1 MSAATAKPTATTPID
16 FEDSLFESHEMI
28 NDKMIEPR
36 KNDTDA
42 ATHTSAAA
50 AVSSSEVTTNHH
62 HQEKEVASPFQIH
75 SSVLDSVFSTNLDG
89 KDALL
94 DHTPMFDELDFIMDG
109 AKVNSKED
117 WVALFGGDGS
127 DDGGAA
133 TTAATAATAAMFPT
147 DEKGGDVVGE
157 FGPIIS
163 LEDGAVVHNDED
175 SIVPHDEVLE
185 ALLFEPSPNGLS
197 DDTISAATTSAS
209 SPDLTST
216 VATSVGNGVGGG
228 AAAAAASTTSHKRPF
243 GEVESRHHG
252 HHQSQLFTP
261 NPSSTLPTPQLD
273 MKRTHHSS
281 SSSSSSSSKRAKV
294 DHLGCVT
301 YSKKQRSQTLEP
313 ITFEGIEDSAALKRA
328 KNTEAAR
335 RSRARKME
343 RMTQLEDRVEEL
355 MGENSK
361 LVDEVERLKALLGSH
376 GIAH

>member
-1 MSAATAKPTATTPID
+1 MSATTKTTTATTTID

-36 KNDTDA
+36 KNETAAVA
-42 ATHTSAAA
+42 ATATATA
-50 AVSSSEVTTNHH
+50 AVGPSQVHH
-62 HQEKEVASPFQIH
+62 HEEEVASPFQIH
-75 SSVLDSVFSTNLDG
+75 SSVLESVFSTNLDG

-117 WVALFGGDGS
+117 WVALFGEEGGDE
-127 DDGGAA
+127 
-133 TTAATAATAAMFPT
+133 AMFPAG
-147 DEKGGDVVGE
+147 EEAVVGE

-163 LEDGAVVHNDED
+163 LDDGASAGDDDN
-175 SIVPHDEVLE
+175 IVPHDEVLE
-185 ALLFEPSPNGLS
+185 ALLIEPSPNGLS

-209 SPDLTST
+209 SPDLSST
-216 VATSVGNGVGGG
+216 IATSVGG
-228 AAAAAASTTSHKRPF
+228 ASTSHKRSF
-243 GEVESRHHG
+243 REVESNHHP
-252 HHQSQLFTP
+252 QSQLFTP

-273 MKRTHHSS
+273 MKKP
-281 SSSSSSSSKRAKV
+281 SSKRTKV

-313 ITFEGIEDSAALKRA
+313 ISFDGIEDSAALKRA

-343 RMTQLEDRVEEL
+343 RMTQLEERVEEL

-361 LVDEVERLKALLGSH
+361 LVDEVERLKSLLEAN

>member
-1 MSAATAKPTATTPID
+1 MSAATNTATTPID

-28 NDKMIEPR
+28 NETMIEPR
-36 KNDTDA
+36 KNEV
-42 ATHTSAAA
+42 AAA
-50 AVSSSEVTTNHH
+50 AAAPVATTALAAPVLSEVD
-62 HQEKEVASPFQIH
+62 QKKDVASPFQIH
-75 SSVLDSVFSTNLDG
+75 SSVLESVFSTNLDG
-89 KDALL
+89 NDALI

-109 AKVNSKED
+109 VKVNSKED
-117 WVALFGGDGS
+117 WVALFGGTDEEP
-127 DDGGAA
+127 
-133 TTAATAATAAMFPT
+133 AMFST
-147 DEKGGDVVGE
+147 EGEGEGECGNEGGE
-157 FGPIIS
+157 FGPILS
-163 LEDGAVVHNDED
+163 LDDAGIHGANGTDGAVDDD

-185 ALLFEPSPNGLS
+185 ALLIEASPNGLS

-209 SPDLTST
+209 SPDLIST
-216 VATSVGNGVGGG
+216 VATSV
-228 AAAAAASTTSHKRPF
+228 AASTSHKRPF
-243 GEVESRHHG
+243 GEVDSVGTATGAGAAKR

-273 MKRTHHSS
+273 MKKPSS
-281 SSSSSSSSKRAKV
+281 TSSSKKVKV

-313 ITFEGIEDSAALKRA
+313 ISFEGIEDSAALKRA

-355 MGENSK
+355 LGENSK
-361 LVDEVERLKALLGSH
+361 LSDEVARLKAILGAN

>member
-1 MSAATAKPTATTPID
+1 MSATTKTTTATTTID

-36 KNDTDA
+36 KNETATATA
-42 ATHTSAAA
+42 AGPSQ
-50 AVSSSEVTTNHH
+50 VHH
-62 HQEKEVASPFQIH
+62 HEEEVASPFQIH
-75 SSVLDSVFSTNLDG
+75 SSVLESVFSTNLDG

-117 WVALFGGDGS
+117 WVALFGEEEGRRGDE
-127 DDGGAA
+127 
-133 TTAATAATAAMFPT
+133 AMFPAG
-147 DEKGGDVVGE
+147 EAAVGE

-163 LEDGAVVHNDED
+163 LDDGVSAGDED
-175 SIVPHDEVLE
+175 NIVPHDEVLE
-185 ALLFEPSPNGLS
+185 ALLIEPSPNGLS

-209 SPDLTST
+209 SPDLSST
-216 VATSVGNGVGGG
+216 IATSVGG
-228 AAAAAASTTSHKRPF
+228 ASTSHKRSF
-243 GEVESRHHG
+243 REVESDHHA
-252 HHQSQLFTP
+252 QSQLFTP

-273 MKRTHHSS
+273 MKKP
-281 SSSSSSSSKRAKV
+281 SSKKAKV

-313 ITFEGIEDSAALKRA
+313 ISFDGIEDSAALKRA

-343 RMTQLEDRVEEL
+343 RMTQLEERVEEL

-361 LVDEVERLKALLGSH
+361 LVDEVERLKSLLEAN
-376 GIAH
+376 GIAQ

>member
-1 MSAATAKPTATTPID
+1 MKKKEITLNTIITTTAAAITTSKLITMSAATATTTTPVD

-28 NDKMIEPR
+28 NEKMIEPR
-36 KNDTDA
+36 KNVTP
-42 ATHTSAAA
+42 ATATAHAA
-50 AVSSSEVTTNHH
+50 AVSSEVS
-62 HQEKEVASPFQIH
+62 QGKEVASPFQIH
-75 SSVLDSVFSTNLDG
+75 SSVLESVFSTNLDG

-117 WVALFGGDGS
+117 WVALFGGDGNG
-127 DDGGAA
+127 DEGG
-133 TTAATAATAAMFPT
+133 AMFPT
-147 DEKGGDVVGE
+147 AEGEGEGE
-157 FGPIIS
+157 FGPILS
-163 LEDGAVVHNDED
+163 LDDGATAGAAVCDED

-185 ALLFEPSPNGLS
+185 ALLIEPSPNGLS

-209 SPDLTST
+209 SPDLIST
-216 VATSVGNGVGGG
+216 VATSV
-228 AAAAAASTTSHKRPF
+228 APSTSHKRSF
-243 GEVESRHHG
+243 REVDSFSAGDYDDRAKRSTHH

-273 MKRTHHSS
+273 MKKPGST
-281 SSSSSSSSKRAKV
+281 KKVKV

-313 ITFEGIEDSAALKRA
+313 ISFDGIQDSAALKRA

-343 RMTQLEDRVEEL
+343 RMAQLEEKVEDL
-355 MGENSK
+355 MNENSK
-361 LVDEVERLKALLGSH
+361 MCDEVERLKALLGAN
-376 GIAH
+376 GIAY